1 MLVRLNTSLVWAGI
15 GYQNEDEIDLP
26 SDVAKAL
33 IATRQA
39 EPLTP
44 PIETAALIT
53 QPSKGREHARNKTTK
68 PASRV
73 GS

>member
-26 SDVAKAL
+26 SDVANAL

-44 PIETAALIT
+44 PIETAAVIT
-53 QPSKGREHARNKTTK
+53 QPPRGRANVRNTAART
-68 PASRV
+68 
-73 GS
+73 